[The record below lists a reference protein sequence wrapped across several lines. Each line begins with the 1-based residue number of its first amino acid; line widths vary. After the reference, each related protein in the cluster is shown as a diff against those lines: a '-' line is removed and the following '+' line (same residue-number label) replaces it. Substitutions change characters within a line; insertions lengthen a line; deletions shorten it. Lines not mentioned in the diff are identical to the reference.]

1 MVATSYVG
9 CNSTSLAV
17 VLFSLALGASN
28 LNAATYRVNHLDI
41 APRFSGVLM
50 GITNSAGTI
59 PGIIGPFVVGLL
71 TDNQVRF
78 WRNDYVLFRRGWFQV
93 MDLIWYWIAQFL
105 FTRDRSVDENRPA
118 AVPFFDNSEW
128 LEQFSNK
135 SGLNTGKSR
144 RRLDVRALDTAQLTQ
159 SSGEYAVSLFYDVRK
174 HSRHCSVWKAQV
186 FVRCI

>member
-1 MVATSYVG
+1 MFGWFANGHLSTAATFLADSPYLDSCWNPSRTATFLHRPLSFSRWPLSRASTVSACRRSENSFQFHLVICFCISGYLIPACLMVATSYVG

-71 TDNQVRF
+71 TDNQVCF

-93 MDLIWYWIAQFL
+93 MDII
-105 FTRDRSVDENRPA
+105 
-118 AVPFFDNSEW
+118 
-128 LEQFSNK
+128 
-135 SGLNTGKSR
+135 
-144 RRLDVRALDTAQLTQ
+144 
-159 SSGEYAVSLFYDVRK
+159 
-174 HSRHCSVWKAQV
+174 
-186 FVRCI
+186 